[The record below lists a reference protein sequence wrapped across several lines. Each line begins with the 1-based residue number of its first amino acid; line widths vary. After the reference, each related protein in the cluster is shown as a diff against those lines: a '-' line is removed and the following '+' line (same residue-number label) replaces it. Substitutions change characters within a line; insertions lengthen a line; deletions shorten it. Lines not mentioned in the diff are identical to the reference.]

1 MKLSKRTVAALGQVD
16 RPTLIYDEEL
26 KGFGIRLAPPST
38 RHATGSQSWIVDYR
52 VGAGGRRTTKKRV
65 TLGSTET
72 LTPEQARGMAT
83 ELLAAVQLGADASC
97 NAHEECLDA
106 GKPASSPSLRQLSI
120 LYSAESDPIRKP
132 GTVTLYRG
140 YWQNHILPALGDMP
154 ATDLARADI
163 VRLHRRIGL
172 TNRTTANRVLGL
184 LSHFFKWAGKASYV
198 PAGFNPCLNID
209 KFKEKPKERFLSHE
223 ELSRLGSA
231 LLKAETEGIAWARD
245 AAGPLSKHAPRGE
258 EHRRTRIDGDVADA
272 IRLLLF
278 TGARLREILNLQWSQ
293 YDRQRGLLL
302 LPDSKTGR
310 KTIVLGEHAVDTLER
325 IWQRAISPVTSQGS
339 QKQPRSAFAFPA
351 QQGKAP
357 KADLKRPWA
366 MLVREARLPGLRIH
380 DLRHSFASAGVAVQL
395 GLPVIGGLLG
405 HASPQ
410 TTERYAH
417 LAAAPLRRAANLIS
431 TDIAAALSGGRSAFV
446 QPASIAPLHASRAI
460 GGAIGGAARPLHAAN
475 DERS

>member
-325 IWQRAISPVTSQGS
+325 I
-339 QKQPRSAFAFPA
+339 
-351 QQGKAP
+351 
-357 KADLKRPWA
+357 
-366 MLVREARLPGLRIH
+366 
-380 DLRHSFASAGVAVQL
+380 
-395 GLPVIGGLLG
+395 
-405 HASPQ
+405 
-410 TTERYAH
+410 
-417 LAAAPLRRAANLIS
+417 
-431 TDIAAALSGGRSAFV
+431 
-446 QPASIAPLHASRAI
+446 
-460 GGAIGGAARPLHAAN
+460 
-475 DERS
+475 